1 MSCPGLHCAG
11 CGGGAA
17 VPVAGLAAVFGVAWV
32 AENIVMVAAVSVAC
46 AVLSLAAAAVLMR
59 WAGRRDAR
67 RLPLW
72 TVREVAPPAVKA
84 IPAPAA
90 AAAGQHVHYEIHY
103 HAAPD
108 IPARITG
115 GNDHGAARE
124 LGRHGADS
132 AYRLLHPDP
141 GVRDP
146 GQVTWP
152 ATPGSSPE

>member
-32 AENIVMVAAVSVAC
+32 AENIVMVAAVSAAC
-46 AVLSLAAAAVLMR
+46 AVLSLAAVAVLMR
-59 WAGRRDAR
+59 QSRRRDAR

-72 TVREVAPPAVKA
+72 TARELPAM
-84 IPAPAA
+84 PAPRIAQA
-90 AAAGQHVHYEIHY
+90 PTPAIEQHVHYHY

-108 IPARITG
+108 VPARITG

-132 AYRLLHPDP
+132 ADRLLHPDP

-152 ATPGSSPE
+152 ATPGSSPAR